1 MEPPLKM
8 HDGMYQDK
16 FHTPVLLNEAI
27 EYLLNPEIKIHT
39 IADCTLGG
47 GGYSELICDKTSPE
61 SKVICIDKDLNALD
75 YAKKKL
81 SKYKDKTVFVN
92 GNFGELKE
100 LLKGLG
106 IEKVTG
112 IVMDL
117 GLSSYQLEAE
127 EGFSFMKDTPL
138 DMRAFKKDELTA
150 EKIVNEYSAK
160 ELMRVLEEYGEI
172 GNAKRLV
179 NAIEEKRRSSE
190 IKTTFELVGVVD
202 GEYRIDKK
210 NRVNFLAKIFQ
221 ALRIEVNG
229 EMENLERVLEDS
241 AELLERGGRLVAVSY
256 HSLEDRIVKNFLKD
270 KSKKEKVSKYKKE
283 EVRSEPVFKL
293 LTKKTVTPGY
303 EEVKHNSRARS
314 AKLRAVEKL

>member
-1 MEPPLKM
+1 
-8 HDGMYQDK
+8 MYKDE

-27 EYLLNPEIKIHT
+27 EYLLNPEIKTHT
-39 IADCTLGG
+39 VADCTLGG
-47 GGYSELICDKTSPE
+47 GGYSELICKKTSPE
-61 SKVICIDKDLNALD
+61 SKVICIDKDLNALE
-75 YAKKKL
+75 YAEKKL

-92 GNFGELKE
+92 GNFGKLKE
-100 LLKGLG
+100 LLAEIG

-127 EGFSFMKDTPL
+127 EGFSFMKDTTL

-150 EKIVNEYSAK
+150 EKIVNEYRDK
-160 ELMRVLEEYGEI
+160 ELMRVFEEYGEI
-172 GNAKRLV
+172 GNAERLV
-179 NAIEEKRRSSE
+179 SAIEAKRRTNE
-190 IKTTFELVGVVD
+190 IKTTFDLVEVVD

-210 NRVNFLAKIFQ
+210 NRINFLAKIFQ

-229 EMENLERVLEDS
+229 EMDNLERVLEDS
-241 AELLERGGRLVAVSY
+241 VDMLDTGGRLVAVSY

-270 KSKKEKVSKYKKE
+270 KSKREKVSKYKKE
-283 EVRSEPVFKL
+283 EVRREPVFKL
-293 LTKKTVTPGY
+293 LTKKAVTPGF

>member
-1 MEPPLKM
+1 
-8 HDGMYQDK
+8 MYKDE

-27 EYLLNPEIKIHT
+27 EYLLNPELKNHI

-47 GGYSELICDKTSPE
+47 GGYSEMICEKTSLK
-61 SKVICIDKDLNALD
+61 SKVVCIDKDLNALE
-75 YAKKKL
+75 YAEKKL
-81 SKYKDKTVFVN
+81 SRFKDKTVFVN

-100 LLKGLG
+100 LLAENG
-106 IEKVTG
+106 IDKVTG

-150 EKIVNEYSAK
+150 EKIVNEYRDK
-160 ELMRVLEEYGEI
+160 ELKRVFEEYGEI
-172 GNAKRLV
+172 GNAERLV
-179 NAIEEKRRSSE
+179 KAIETKRRTSE
-190 IKTTFELVGVVD
+190 IKTTFDLVEVVD

-210 NRVNFLAKIFQ
+210 NRINFLAKIFQ

-229 EMENLERVLEDS
+229 EMANLERVLEDS
-241 AELLERGGRLVAVSY
+241 VDLLDRGGRLVAVSY

-270 KSKKEKVSKYKKE
+270 KSKREKVSKYKKE

-293 LTKKTVTPGY
+293 LTKKAVTPGF